1 MPTTA
6 TLSGQEWRAWR
17 QGHRFSVYLHYSYK
31 STNTDAAAYLAQALL
46 AVKEEVMTE
55 VMKEVMTELSSVPVL
70 RNSPELVDQQPAEA
84 ALSKDELLQKWKKSA
99 ER

>member
-46 AVKEEVMTE
+46 AVKEEVM
-55 VMKEVMTELSSVPVL
+55 KEVMTELSSVPVL